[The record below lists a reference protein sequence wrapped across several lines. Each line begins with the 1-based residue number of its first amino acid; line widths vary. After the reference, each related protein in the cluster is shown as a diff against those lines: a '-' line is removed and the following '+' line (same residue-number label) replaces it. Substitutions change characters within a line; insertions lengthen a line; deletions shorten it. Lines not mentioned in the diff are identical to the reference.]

1 MLFASPV
8 FAQKNNNPSF
18 RWEIA
23 NELPAG
29 NGQAVSLGVAGPVTG
44 VYNKYFIVAGGAN
57 FPAGMPWEGGAKKY
71 DDRICLYSQERRQL
85 KLKTTEYT
93 LPQPVAYAASGS
105 IDDGLI
111 YAGGENAAG
120 ITGKVWLLSIDKDGI
135 IRFDSLPSLP
145 IPVSNAAMTI
155 VDNTAYL
162 AGGENSSQTFNQLL
176 TLDLSDSNSGWKKL
190 ADIPQPVSHAVL
202 IAVKNKTGVTLYLSG
217 GRKKNSSGISTL
229 YNHFWAYSASTN
241 NWQEKPPLP
250 YVLCAGTGLQTDEH
264 TILLFGG
271 DKGTVFNKVETLIAA
286 IQKEQDPEKK
296 QALTL
301 EKNKLQSTHP
311 GFSREILRFDLKK
324 ETWSIAGQLPFETP
338 VTTTAVKGKY
348 SILIPSGEIK
358 AGVRTPNILSLKIRR

>member
-1 MLFASPV
+1 MLFAIPV
-8 FAQKNNNPSF
+8 FAQQNNNLSF
-18 RWEIA
+18 HWKIA

-29 NGQAVSLGVAGPVTG
+29 NGQAVSSGVAGPVTG
-44 VYNKYFIVAGGAN
+44 VYKKYFIVAGGAN
-57 FPAGMPWEGGAKKY
+57 FPDGMPWEGGAKKY
-71 DDRICLYSQERRQL
+71 HDKIYLYCQERRQL
-85 KLKTTEYT
+85 KIKTVAYT
-93 LPQPVAYAASGS
+93 LPQPVAYAASCS

-111 YAGGENAAG
+111 FAGGENTAG
-120 ITGKVWLLSIDKDGI
+120 VTGKVWLLSVDADGI

-162 AGGENSSQTFNQLL
+162 AGGENSNQTFNQLL

-190 ADIPQPVSHAVL
+190 AEIPQPVSHSVL
-202 IAVKNKTGVTLYLSG
+202 TAVKKKSGVTLYLCG
-217 GRKKNSSGISTL
+217 GRKKNSTGISTL
-229 YNHFWAYSASTN
+229 YSNTWAYSVNNN

-250 YVLCAGTGLQTDEH
+250 YSLSAGTGMQTDEH

-324 ETWSIAGQLPFETP
+324 EIWSIAGQLPFETP

-358 AGVRTPNILSLKIRR
+358 AGVRTPDILSLKIRR